1 MGAGNELQIDSL
13 HCRAI
18 CDEIGERL
26 RIVLDRESTALPQ
39 RLQLLMAR
47 LAEQDLLMA
56 PSIAPS
62 MDDMVW
68 RPAPHRRYAWISA
81 CGLTSAISDRSR
93 SSLTF

>member
-1 MGAGNELQIDSL
+1 MGAGNELRIDSL

-26 RIVLDRESTALPQ
+26 RIVLDREATALPQ
-39 RLQLLMAR
+39 RLQLLMEK

-62 MDDMVW
+62 IDDMVW
-68 RPAPHRRYAWISA
+68 RPASPTEDMPGSMIAA
-81 CGLTSAISDRSR
+81 
-93 SSLTF
+93 

>member
-1 MGAGNELQIDSL
+1 MQEQKMGTRRELQIDSS

-26 RIVLDRESTALPQ
+26 RAILAPETPEMPAQ
-39 RLQLLMAR
+39 LQLLLER
-47 LAEQDLLMA
+47 LAEQDRELA

-68 RPAPHRRYAWISA
+68 QPLVPAPIGFTQAA
-81 CGLTSAISDRSR
+81 V
-93 SSLTF
+93 

>member
-1 MGAGNELQIDSL
+1 MGAGNELRIDSL

-18 CDEIGERL
+18 YDEIGERL
-26 RIVLDRESTALPQ
+26 RNVLDRESTALPQ
-39 RLQLLMAR
+39 RLQLRMEK

-68 RPAPHRRYAWISA
+68 RPVPTEDMPGSMIAA
-81 CGLTSAISDRSR
+81 
-93 SSLTF
+93 

>member
-1 MGAGNELQIDSL
+1 MGAGNELRIDSL

-26 RIVLDRESTALPQ
+26 RIVLDREATALPQ
-39 RLQLLMAR
+39 RLQLLMEK

-68 RPAPHRRYAWISA
+68 RPATTEDMPGSMIAA
-81 CGLTSAISDRSR
+81 
-93 SSLTF
+93 

>member
-1 MGAGNELQIDSL
+1 MGAGNELRIDSL

-26 RIVLDRESTALPQ
+26 RYVLDREATALPQ
-39 RLQLLMAR
+39 RLQLLMER

-68 RPAPHRRYAWISA
+68 RPVPTEDVPGSMIAA
-81 CGLTSAISDRSR
+81 
-93 SSLTF
+93 

>member
-1 MGAGNELQIDSL
+1 MGTGNELRIDSL

-47 LAEQDLLMA
+47 LAEQDLLMTPSMA

-68 RPAPHRRYAWISA
+68 RPAPTEDMPGSMRAA
-81 CGLTSAISDRSR
+81 
-93 SSLTF
+93 

>member
-1 MGAGNELQIDSL
+1 MGTGNELRIDSL

-26 RIVLDRESTALPQ
+26 RIVLDREATALPL
-39 RLQLLMAR
+39 RLQLLMER

-68 RPAPHRRYAWISA
+68 RPVPTDDMAGSMFAA
-81 CGLTSAISDRSR
+81 
-93 SSLTF
+93 

>member
-1 MGAGNELQIDSL
+1 MSTRRELQIDSS

-26 RIVLDRESTALPQ
+26 RAILAPETPEMPAQ
-39 RLQLLMAR
+39 LQLLLDR
-47 LAEQDLLMA
+47 LAEQDRELA

-68 RPAPHRRYAWISA
+68 QPLVPAPIGFTQAA
-81 CGLTSAISDRSR
+81 V
-93 SSLTF
+93 